1 MGLPTNPGILLAWLI
16 IWKQIK
22 ATSTR
27 DPLKSAST
35 TVLCSQPILAVHC
48 HPSAQLAPETST
60 PSPLHTAQQQ
70 HGPTAPESCDPR
82 PQPQRRCKER
92 PLLTPSSLR
101 CAAAHRSKEIQ
112 HGKVTKRRWQERRRP
127 VRRERCIWNRSIVFF
142 FYE

>member
-48 HPSAQLAPETST
+48 HPSAQLAPDFNTCT
-60 PSPLHTAQQQ
+60 PP

-92 PLLTPSSLR
+92 PLLAPSSLH

-112 HGKVTKRRWQERRRP
+112 HGKVTKWRWQLA
-127 VRRERCIWNRSIVFF
+127 RETTACAARALHLEQIDCILLSSDRL
-142 FYE
+142 Y